1 MEWLSELHHTL
12 YTKMGNTLYYAIG
25 FVTIIALLAQWRLY
39 EKCRL
44 PGLAAFVPGWNLV
57 VFLQIVGRPAWQAW
71 LFLIP
76 IYGQLY
82 FLAKV
87 WIEVL
92 QCFGKNSLLDRVLVF
107 VLNGLYVLNL
117 AMDDDAQYLGPL
129 YGQQELPKPHKLTP
143 RPMMA

>member
-1 MEWLSELHHTL
+1 MNWLSDLHASL
-12 YTKMGNTLYYAIG
+12 YAQMGSALYYAIG
-25 FVTIIALLAQWRLY
+25 FITIIALLAQWRLY

-44 PGLAAFVPGWNLV
+44 PGMAAFVPGWNLV
-57 VFLQIVGRPAWQAW
+57 VFLRIVGRPAWQAW

-82 FLAKV
+82 FLPKV

-92 QCFGKNSLLDRVLVF
+92 KCFGKTSILDYILVF
-107 VLNGLYVLNL
+107 VLNGLYILNL

-129 YGQQELPKPHKLTP
+129 YGQQELPKPTKLTP